1 MRATVTNPLPVALA
15 HYQAELLDCL
25 SGEAELIGDPGHE
38 GIEGL
43 HGAQKAQRALTL
55 VADRLRSQPSDVH
68 LVLWPAFGYWDA
80 LTWVPMARRQPVVM
94 VIHDVEPLRDQ
105 FGHSRAA
112 RASFRSAVRLGDLR
126 VVCHTD
132 HGADR
137 LEELVGVRAE
147 VVPHPMLTPGRPPED
162 RDARPLVRVLG
173 QHKTCRDLEVLQQL
187 ADEDA
192 ADEFDLEVWGRGWPD
207 LPGWRVRPGFV
218 DEPTFNRL
226 VTTSDVL
233 VMPYRSYWQS
243 GVTVRAAEACRP
255 VVGWDHDQLRFLYGQ
270 DWPGAVP
277 RGGSWLDAVRRAIAA
292 RAEVTASVNSAHDA
306 VRAAWHG
313 FVAGAGHA

>member
-1 MRATVTNPLPVALA
+1 MHATVSNPLPVALA

-25 SGEAELIGDPGHE
+25 AGEAELVGDPSHE

-43 HGAQKAQRALTL
+43 CGARKVQRGLTL
-55 VADRLRSQPSDVH
+55 VADRLRAQPSDAH

-80 LTWVPMARRQPVVM
+80 LTWVPLARKQPVVM
-94 VIHDVEPLRDQ
+94 VIHDVEPLRAQ

-112 RASFRSAVRLGDLR
+112 QASFRSAVRLGDLR
-126 VVCHTD
+126 VVCHTE
-132 HGADR
+132 GAAER
-137 LEELVGVRAE
+137 LQELAGVRAE
-147 VVPHPMLTPGRPPED
+147 VIPHPMLTPECPPST
-162 RDARPLVRVLG
+162 RDTRPLVRVLG

-192 ADEFDLEVWGRGWPD
+192 GDEFDLEVWGRGWPD
-207 LPGWRVRPGFV
+207 LPGWRVRSGFV
-218 DEPTFNRL
+218 DETTFSGL

-233 VMPYRSYWQS
+233 VMPYRNYWQS

-255 VVGWDHDQLRFLYGQ
+255 VVGWDHDQLRFLYGEN
-270 DWPGAVP
+270 WAGAVP

-292 RAEVTASVNSAHDA
+292 RSEVTASVNSAHDA
-306 VRAAWHG
+306 VRSAWQG
-313 FVAGAGHA
+313 FVTGAGYA